1 MNKWVK
7 QKWLHALKSGEYGKG
22 KGRLGHPG
30 RNQYCCLGVLACEM
44 VPEFVHVNRYS
55 NELTVGD
62 AWNRASY
69 LPDDL
74 AIMYGL
80 DWETQEQ
87 LGIINDEG
95 SDFGPVIAYI
105 ENNL

>member
-7 QKWLHALKSGEYGKG
+7 QKWLRALKSGEYGQG
-22 KGRLGHPG
+22 KGRLGYPHK
-30 RNQYCCLGVLACEM
+30 NQYCCLGVLACEM
-44 VPEFVHVNRYS
+44 VPEFVHVDLY
-55 NELTVGD
+55 EFAVGD
-62 AWNRASY
+62 EWNQASY

-80 DWETQEQ
+80 DWETQEE
-87 LGIINDEG
+87 LGGLNDKS